1 MNFNKNTKTQFNLEP
16 TNNSSVSTSS
26 KTGMSRVYKSVFVV
40 ELILIFITLG
50 LIIYLEL
57 NKPSQK
63 IASATAKTKVI
74 QMQKPSSAEQSRVN
88 SGLAPIKT
96 SAKVNIVYVKIPTG
110 VQEDKNSA
118 GDSAATAAG
127 HFAYIDGSDSTG
139 YLDGATGGKVIY
151 DGKVVYQGEDV
162 VQDNIV
168 ISKNGLHYG
177 YIRDDGTN
185 YNIYVD
191 NKMVQ
196 SVSDSDTVTI
206 DGVSDDG
213 LSYAYNDS
221 SGSGKFIELL
231 NGSNLYTSSLYPE
244 SIGNLQLYLF
254 GGDLKH
260 YISVLSASESSSPSI
275 YNSGGFNNNAQP
287 SLPASDQRFSYI
299 SNGTVSK
306 TDINGLESAQISANG
321 KHFSILGSKN
331 SSVTTSATV
340 PNPIKSNT
348 NYCTAP
354 ATSKN
359 CASAPATIKKDST
372 VTTSSTILNVDG
384 KEVYVSKNYKTKDYL
399 LTGDSQLKKPEYLA
413 VNVNNKGDYAYISTA
428 QAKLIIDN
436 KYVYS
441 LEANNL
447 SDNTSKSELITI
459 NDSLTHYAY
468 GNYETKYWMVDG
480 VKTALSGDIF
490 NLELNG
496 DNLYVYQ
503 WSN

>member
-1 MNFNKNTKTQFNLEP
+1 MNFRKNTKTQFSTEQINKSSRSI
-16 TNNSSVSTSS
+16 NN
-26 KTGMSRVYKSVFVV
+26 KIGMSRNYKTVLIV
-40 ELILIFITLG
+40 ELLLIFTSIG
-50 LIIYLEL
+50 LITYLEV

-74 QMQKPSSAEQSRVN
+74 QMQKLSSAEQSRVN

-127 HFAYIDGSDSTG
+127 HFAYIDGGDSTG
-139 YLDGATGGKVIY
+139 SYDGATGGKVIY
-151 DGKVVYQGEDV
+151 DGKVVYEGEDV
-162 VQDNIV
+162 IQDNIV

-213 LSYAYNDS
+213 SSYAYNDS
-221 SGSGKFIELL
+221 SGGGKFIELL

-244 SIGNLQLYLF
+244 GIVNLQSYLF

-260 YISVLSASESSSPSI
+260 YISVLSASGASSVPISN
-275 YNSGGFNNNAQP
+275 NSGFDNNSQP
-287 SLPASDQRFSYI
+287 SPIATDQRFSYI
-299 SNGTVSK
+299 FSGTVNK
-306 TDINGLESAQISANG
+306 TDINGLESAQISPSG

-331 SSVTTSATV
+331 SSVTTSTNV

-348 NYCTAP
+348 NNCTAP

-372 VTTSSTILNVDG
+372 VTTSSTILSVDG
-384 KEVYVSKNYKTKDYL
+384 NEVYVSKNYKTKDYL

-413 VNVNNKGDYAYISTA
+413 VNINDKGDYAYISTA

-447 SDNTSKSELITI
+447 SDNTSKKELIAI

-490 NLELNG
+490 NLEFNG

>member
-1 MNFNKNTKTQFNLEP
+1 MNFRKNTKTQFSTEQINKSSRSI
-16 TNNSSVSTSS
+16 NN
-26 KTGMSRVYKSVFVV
+26 KIGMSRNYKTVLIV
-40 ELILIFITLG
+40 ELLLIFTSIG
-50 LIIYLEL
+50 LITYLEV

-74 QMQKPSSAEQSRVN
+74 QMQKLSSAEQSRVN

-127 HFAYIDGSDSTG
+127 HFAYIDGGDSTG
-139 YLDGATGGKVIY
+139 SYDGATGGKVIY
-151 DGKVVYQGEDV
+151 DGKVVYEGEDV
-162 VQDNIV
+162 IQDNIV

-196 SVSDSDTVTI
+196 SVSDSDTVSF

-213 LSYAYNDS
+213 KSYTYNDD
-221 SGSGKFIELL
+221 SGDGKYIELL
-231 NGSNLYTSSLYPE
+231 NGSNLFTSNQSSVAVGLYQ
-244 SIGNLQLYLF
+244 SYLF
-254 GGDLKH
+254 GGDLKNYLSITH
-260 YISVLSASESSSPSI
+260 NPFDHPLSANPMPKLD
-275 YNSGGFNNNAQP
+275 YNYNGQITKTEIN
-287 SLPASDQRFSYI
+287 SL
-299 SNGTVSK
+299 N
-306 TDINGLESAQISANG
+306 SAQISSNG
-321 KHFSILGSKN
+321 KHFYLLGANITSSINDSPYPKP
-331 SSVTTSATV
+331 STVKSDTSSCTSVTV
-340 PNPIKSNT
+340 PSHACPGNLMLSYTNT
-348 NYCTAP
+348 T
-354 ATSKN
+354 
-359 CASAPATIKKDST
+359 KDIFS
-372 VTTSSTILNVDG
+372 VDG
-384 KEVYVSKNYKTKDYL
+384 REVYVSKNYKDINGKATQ
-399 LTGDSQLKKPEYLA
+399 DSQLKTPEYLA

-447 SDNTSKSELITI
+447 SDNFSKSELITI

-490 NLELNG
+490 NLEFNG